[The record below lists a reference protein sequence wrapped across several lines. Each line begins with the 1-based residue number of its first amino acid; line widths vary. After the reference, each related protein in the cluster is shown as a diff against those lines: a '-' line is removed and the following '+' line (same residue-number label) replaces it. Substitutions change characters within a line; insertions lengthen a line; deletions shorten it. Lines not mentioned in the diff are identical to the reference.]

1 MLVESDKISIIHMRY
16 TIQSCISLHV
26 HALTQNK
33 QDGLTLMW
41 NKRLWLGGR
50 LHKTNRLVIHLM
62 WNKVHDKGLTV
73 IMMQTYIRLV
83 VNQSIN
89 QSINGNIYIPYRQNM
104 YTT

>member
-41 NKRLWLGGR
+41 NK
-50 LHKTNRLVIHLM
+50 
-62 WNKVHDKGLTV
+62 VHDKGLTV
-73 IMMQTYIRLV
+73 IMMQTNIRLV